1 MLQLELRNTFSD
13 VAKIL
18 VPSEAGLTIL
28 KGQRPL
34 LSLLLLFYQ
43 TCLAYSWDCL

>member
-1 MLQLELRNTFSD
+1 MLQLEMRNAFSD

-28 KGQRPL
+28 KGSSFSLVKCDQPEMF
-34 LSLLLLFYQ
+34 LS
-43 TCLAYSWDCL
+43 